1 MVQRIYVKCSSCGKL
16 YQLKFQL
23 DQNLKIYEW
32 PISFEC
38 IDCGDNLTYKFGKRG
53 FFPKEF
59 MHTPSPQDPPI
70 TTIGYSSSLPIIDD
84 LYMKD
89 LDFTQSM
96 TLSSLLLSLSFNS
109 PFFSLEEVRK
119 YDAFLIRM
127 QKGLLPYKGV
137 LNALLPI
144 MKKGNVGA
152 FSKRMAIFFVEE
164 KYKPLDS
171 TQEMYD
177 SYFELLKDVYLN
189 IAPQRY
195 LDGWHARSIKPLED
209 IINKLTVD
217 EVRDIKIKLD
227 ASGLL
232 SKWYKDEALPFV
244 AKSIDN
250 IKKILPATIYASAG
264 IKDVVGNGDLK
275 IATIGCDD
283 AMDMYKEGYE
293 VFAHGLKKL
302 VGLNNLRENSNIDV
316 FTNSGLSDVD
326 TITKFAQKAAG
337 KMIEVL
343 EGNGAFMDYM
353 DGSMNNKIRN
363 AASHSGGVDYNPITQ
378 HIECHYDAKDDNKV
392 YETTLM
398 SVCRFCHVLILHLI
412 ETTLLARQI
421 VEKAK

>member
-1 MVQRIYVKCSSCGKL
+1 MVQRIYVKCPSCGKL

-96 TLSSLLLSLSFNS
+96 TLSTLFLSLSFNS
-109 PFFSLEEVRK
+109 PFFSFEEVRK

-152 FSKRMAIFFVEE
+152 FSKRMAIFFDEK

-171 TQEMYD
+171 ILEMYD
-177 SYFELLKDVYLN
+177 SYFELLKGVYLN

-195 LDGWHARSIKPLED
+195 LDGWHARFIKPLED
-209 IINKLTVD
+209 LINKLTVD

-250 IKKILPATIYASAG
+250 IQKILPATIYASAG

-293 VFAHGLKKL
+293 VFAHGLKIL

>member
-70 TTIGYSSSLPIIDD
+70 TTIGYSSSLPITDD

-89 LDFTQSM
+89 LNYEQSM
-96 TLSSLLLSLSFNS
+96 ILFSPFMNLSFQIPFIS
-109 PFFSLEEVRK
+109 PEEIQK
-119 YDAFLIRM
+119 YEMFLKRM
-127 QKGLLPYKGV
+127 QRELLPYRGM
-137 LNALLPI
+137 LSALLPI
-144 MKKGNVGA
+144 LKKGNVMA
-152 FSKRMAIFFVEE
+152 FSKKMSVLFNIKKDR
-164 KYKPLDS
+164 PLGCV
-171 TQEMYD
+171 QEIYD
-177 SYFELLKDVYLN
+177 SYFELLKGVYLN

-195 LDGWHARSIKPLED
+195 LDDYYARFIKPLED
-209 IINKLTVD
+209 LINKLTVD

-250 IKKILPATIYASAG
+250 IQKILPATIYASAG

-293 VFAHGLKKL
+293 VFAHGLKIL

-378 HIECHYDAKDDNKV
+378 HIECHYDAKDDNKL

>member
-1 MVQRIYVKCSSCGKL
+1 MVQRIYVKCPSCGKL

-89 LDFTQSM
+89 LDFKRSM
-96 TLSSLLLSLSFNS
+96 TLSSLFLSLSFNS
-109 PFFSLEEVRK
+109 PFFSSEEVRK

-152 FSKRMAIFFVEE
+152 FSKRMAIFFDVK

-171 TQEMYD
+171 ILEMYD
-177 SYFELLKDVYLN
+177 SYFELLKGVYLN

-195 LDGWHARSIKPLED
+195 LDGWHARFIKPLED
-209 IINKLTVD
+209 LINKLNVD
-217 EVRDIKIKLD
+217 EVRDIKNKLD

-250 IKKILPATIYASAG
+250 IQKILPATIYASAG

-293 VFAHGLKKL
+293 VFAHGLKIL

-343 EGNGAFMDYM
+343 EGNAAFMDYM